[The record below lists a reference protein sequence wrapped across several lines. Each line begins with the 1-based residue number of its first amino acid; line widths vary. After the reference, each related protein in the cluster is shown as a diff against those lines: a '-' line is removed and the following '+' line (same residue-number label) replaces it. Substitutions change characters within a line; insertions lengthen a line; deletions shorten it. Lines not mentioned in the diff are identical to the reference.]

1 MWVRLRKTYL
11 SPKCSG
17 SCRILNLV
25 SINISLLLLMMSFA
39 TGLHGS
45 EEVQQQVA
53 RIFGSSTFA
62 GKSFGPARWIEKGN
76 AFTTV
81 EKSEI
86 VRYETATGQRSV
98 LISSLQL
105 TPKDGKAL
113 KIDDY
118 RWSADGKRLLIF
130 TETKKVW
137 RLNTR
142 GDYWVLDLAAGV
154 LRKVGGDAPKSS
166 LMFAKFSPD
175 AARVAY
181 VRANNIYV
189 EDLKSGVVT
198 AITSD
203 GSELLIN
210 GTSDWVYEEELNLRD
225 GFRWSPDG
233 NSIAFWQFDTTGVEK
248 FSLLNN
254 TDSLYPKLTTIAY
267 PKAGT
272 MNSAVRIGVVAAGG
286 GATRWME
293 VPGDARNHYLAGME
307 WDERGLQIQQLNR
320 KQNTLIEFAGN
331 AKTGQVKEVFRDS
344 DQAWVDMPEGEEARL
359 RLNGGKSFLW
369 VSERDG
375 WRHAYAVPMGG
386 GEPVLISPGESDIFK
401 VEATDPDGRWIYY
414 TASPDNA
421 TQKYLYRAPVDR
433 SVGPVRLTPLDQPGT
448 HGYRI
453 SPDCRWAFHTYSRFD
468 RPMVTDLIRLSD
480 HKQVRMLEDNAPMR
494 GAVAAITNPPVEFL
508 QVKVSDGVV
517 IDGWMLKPRNFDA
530 AKKYPVIVFVYG
542 EPANA
547 TVKDAWAGTNGLFH
561 RALAQEGYLV
571 VSFDN
576 RGTPAPKGRAWRKAV
591 YGAVGLLSAQDQT
604 EALLELGRTRAY
616 VDLSRAGVWGGSG
629 GGSNTLN
636 LMFRSP
642 EIYKV
647 GVSVASVP
655 DQRLYDTIYQERY
668 MGLPDENAEGYR
680 VASPIHFAEG
690 LRGKL
695 LLIHGSGDDNVHFQG
710 VEKLV
715 NRLVELGKPFD
726 FMEYPNRS
734 HSISEGAGTSV
745 HVHALIAR
753 YFLEHLPAGAR

>member
-1 MWVRLRKTYL
+1 MR
-11 SPKCSG
+11 
-17 SCRILNLV
+17 
-25 SINISLLLLMMSFA
+25 INISLFVLLLPFA
-39 TGLHGS
+39 PGLSGS
-45 EEVQQQVA
+45 EQLQQQLR
-53 RIFGSSTFA
+53 RIYGSSDFA

-86 VRYETATGQRSV
+86 VRYETATGQRTV
-98 LISSLQL
+98 LISSQQL
-105 TPKDGKAL
+105 TPKEGKAL

-142 GDYWVLDLAAGV
+142 GDYWVLDLPGGV
-154 LRKVGGDAPKSS
+154 LKKVGGDVPASS

-175 AARVAY
+175 ASRVAY

-189 EDLKSGVVT
+189 EDLKTGAVK
-198 AITSD
+198 ALTSD
-203 GSELLIN
+203 GSETLIN
-210 GTSDWVYEEELNLRD
+210 GTSDWVYEEELALRD

-233 NSIAFWQFDTTGVEK
+233 SSVAFWQFDTTGVEK

-272 MNSAVRIGVVAAGG
+272 TNSAVRVGVVAAEG
-286 GATRWME
+286 GAARWMQ
-293 VPGDARNHYLAGME
+293 VPGDARNHYLAGMD

-320 KQNTLIEFAGN
+320 KQNTLIVFAGD
-331 AKTGQVKEVFRDS
+331 AKTGQVKEVFRDT
-344 DQAWVDMPEGEEARL
+344 DETWVDMPDGEESSL
-359 RLNGGKSFLW
+359 RLNGGKSFLR

-386 GEPVLISPGESDIFK
+386 GEPVLITPAASDIFG
-401 VEATDPDGRWIYY
+401 VEAADPEGRWIYY
-414 TASPDNA
+414 TASPENA

-433 SVGPVRLTPLDQPGT
+433 SVGPVRLTPIDQPGT

-468 RPMVTDLIRLSD
+468 RPVVTDLIRLPD
-480 HKQVRMLEDNAPMR
+480 HRVVRVLEDNAPLR
-494 GAVAAITNPPVEFL
+494 GAIASIANPPVEFL
-508 QVKVSDGVV
+508 QVKVGDGVV
-517 IDGWMLKPRNFDA
+517 MDGWMLKPRNFDA

-542 EPANA
+542 EPANT

-576 RGTPAPKGRAWRKAV
+576 RGTPAPKGRAWRKSV

-604 EALLELGRTRAY
+604 EALLELGKTLAY
-616 VDLSRAGVWGGSG
+616 VDLSRVGVWGWSG

-642 EIYKV
+642 DLYKV

-655 DQRLYDTIYQERY
+655 DQKLYDTIYQERY
-668 MGLPDENAEGYR
+668 MGLPEENADGYR
-680 VASPIHFAEG
+680 VGSPINFAEG
-690 LRGKL
+690 LMGKL
-695 LLIHGSGDDNVHFQG
+695 LIVHGSGDDNVHFQG
-710 VEKLV
+710 AEKLV

-734 HSISEGAGTSV
+734 HSINEGMGTSL

-753 YFLEHLPAGAR
+753 YFLEQLPAGAR

>member
-1 MWVRLRKTYL
+1 MR
-11 SPKCSG
+11 
-17 SCRILNLV
+17 
-25 SINISLLLLMMSFA
+25 INISLLVLLLPFA
-39 TGLHGS
+39 QGLSGS
-45 EEVQQQVA
+45 EELQQQLR
-53 RIFGSSTFA
+53 RIYGSSNFA

-86 VRYETATGQRSV
+86 VRYETATGQRTV
-98 LISSLQL
+98 LISSQQL

-113 KIDDY
+113 KIDGY

-142 GDYWVLDLAAGV
+142 GDYWVLDLADGM
-154 LRKVGGDAPKSS
+154 LKKVGGDAPASS

-175 AARVAY
+175 ASRVAY

-189 EDLKSGVVT
+189 EDLKTGAVK
-198 AITSD
+198 ALTSD
-203 GSELLIN
+203 GSETLIN
-210 GTSDWVYEEELNLRD
+210 GTSDWVYEEELALRD

-233 NSIAFWQFDTTGVEK
+233 SSVAFWQFDTTGVEK

-254 TDSLYPKLTTIAY
+254 TDSLYPKLTSIAY

-272 MNSAVRIGVVAAGG
+272 KNSAVRVGVVAAEG
-286 GATRWME
+286 GAARWMQ
-293 VPGDARNHYLAGME
+293 VPGDARNHYLAGMD

-320 KQNTLIEFAGN
+320 KQNTLIVFAGD
-331 AKTGQVKEVFRDS
+331 AKTGQVKDVFRDT
-344 DQAWVDMPEGEEARL
+344 DETWVDMPNGEESSL
-359 RLNGGKSFLW
+359 RLNGGKSFLR

-386 GEPVLISPGESDIFK
+386 GEPVLITPAASDIFG
-401 VEATDPDGRWIYY
+401 VEAADLEGRWIYY
-414 TASPDNA
+414 TASPENA

-433 SVGPVRLTPLDQPGT
+433 SVAPVRLTPIDQPGT

-468 RPMVTDLIRLSD
+468 RPVVTDLIRLPD
-480 HKQVRMLEDNAPMR
+480 HRVVRVLEDNAPLR
-494 GAVAAITNPPVEFL
+494 GAIASIANPPVEFL
-508 QVKVSDGVV
+508 QVKVGDGVV
-517 IDGWMLKPRNFDA
+517 MDGWMLKPRNFDA

-542 EPANA
+542 EPANT

-576 RGTPAPKGRAWRKAV
+576 RGTPAPKGRAWRKSV

-604 EALLELGRTRAY
+604 EALLELGKTLAY
-616 VDLSRAGVWGGSG
+616 VDLSRVGVWGWSG

-642 EIYKV
+642 DLYKV

-655 DQRLYDTIYQERY
+655 DQKLYDTIYQERY
-668 MGLPDENAEGYR
+668 MGLPEENADGYR
-680 VASPIHFAEG
+680 VGSPINFAEG
-690 LRGKL
+690 LMGKL
-695 LLIHGSGDDNVHFQG
+695 LIVHGSGDDNVHFQG
-710 VEKLV
+710 AEKLV

-734 HSISEGAGTSV
+734 HSINEGMGTSL

-753 YFLEHLPAGAR
+753 YFLEQLPAGAR

>member
-1 MWVRLRKTYL
+1 MLDLVR
-11 SPKCSG
+11 
-17 SCRILNLV
+17 
-25 SINISLLLLMMSFA
+25 INISLFVLLLPFA
-39 TGLHGS
+39 PGLSGS
-45 EEVQQQVA
+45 EQLQQQL
-53 RIFGSSTFA
+53 RRFYGSSDFA

-86 VRYETATGQRSV
+86 VRYETATGQRTV
-98 LISSLQL
+98 LISSKQL
-105 TPKDGKAL
+105 TPKEGKAL

-142 GDYWVLDLAAGV
+142 GDYWVLDLAGG
-154 LRKVGGDAPKSS
+154 LLKKVGGDASASS

-175 AARVAY
+175 ASRVAY

-189 EDLKSGVVT
+189 EDLKTGAVKALT
-198 AITSD
+198 ND
-203 GSELLIN
+203 GSETLIN
-210 GTSDWVYEEELNLRD
+210 GTSDWVYEEELALRD

-233 NSIAFWQFDTTGVEK
+233 SSIAFWQFDTTGVEK

-254 TDSLYPKLTTIAY
+254 TDSLYPKLMSIAY

-272 MNSAVRIGVVAAGG
+272 KNSAVRVGVVALEG
-286 GATRWME
+286 GAARWMQ
-293 VPGDARNHYLAGME
+293 VPGDARNHYLAGMD
-307 WDERGLQIQQLNR
+307 WDERDLQIQQLNR
-320 KQNTLIEFAGN
+320 KQNTLIVFAGD
-331 AKTGQVKEVFRDS
+331 AKTGQVKEVFRDT
-344 DQAWVDMPEGEEARL
+344 DETWVDMPDGEESRL
-359 RLNGGKSFLW
+359 RLNGGKSFLR

-375 WRHAYAVPMGG
+375 WRHAYAVAMGG
-386 GEPVLISPGESDIFK
+386 GEPVLITPAASDIFG
-401 VEATDPDGRWIYY
+401 VEAADLEGRWIYY
-414 TASPDNA
+414 TASPENA

-433 SVGPVRLTPLDQPGT
+433 SVGPVRLTPIDQPGT

-468 RPMVTDLIRLSD
+468 RPEVTDLIRLPD
-480 HKQVRMLEDNAPMR
+480 HRVVRVLEDNASLR
-494 GAVAAITNPPVEFL
+494 GAVASIANPPVEFL

-517 IDGWMLKPRNFDA
+517 MDGWMLKPRNFDA

-542 EPANA
+542 EPANT

-576 RGTPAPKGRAWRKAV
+576 RGTPAPKGRAWRKSV

-604 EALLELGRTRAY
+604 EALLELGKTLAY
-616 VDLSRAGVWGGSG
+616 VDLSRVGVWGWSG

-642 EIYKV
+642 DLYKV

-655 DQRLYDTIYQERY
+655 DQKLYDTIYQERY
-668 MGLPDENAEGYR
+668 MGLPEENADGYR
-680 VASPIHFAEG
+680 VGSPINFAEG
-690 LRGKL
+690 LMGKL
-695 LLIHGSGDDNVHFQG
+695 LIVHGSGDDNVHFQG
-710 VEKLV
+710 AEKLV

-734 HSISEGAGTSV
+734 HSINEGVGTSL

-753 YFLEHLPAGAR
+753 YFLEQLPAGGR